1 MTMITT
7 ILCMAIVLALGVL
20 GVAYF
25 GIVSFREFSE
35 LLKNFKKHNYHGA
48 L

>member
-1 MTMITT
+1 MTTLTT

-25 GIVSFREFSE
+25 GIVSIKEFHE
-35 LLKNFKKHNYHGA
+35 LFKNFKHHNLHGA

>member
-20 GVAYF
+20 GVVYF
-25 GIVSFREFSE
+25 GIVSFKEFHD
-35 LLKNFKKHNYHGA
+35 LLNDFRKHNYHSA

>member
-20 GVAYF
+20 GVVYF
-25 GIVSFREFSE
+25 GIVSFKEFHD